1 MSVQTSA
8 GANLSI
14 GTTAANLLTDTYV
27 TVNEITNLGQFGRS
41 YDEIK
46 YSNLLNRNVIK
57 FKGQRDD
64 GDIQL
69 DLGRFSGDAGQAA
82 MRVALDIDADY
93 NFKVTLNDPATLPI
107 VSVATVT
114 IPAITVTVTCPI
126 ATPAIFTMGSGS
138 APAAGTPCVL
148 SSTGTVPTGFTAGVT
163 YFVVAPSGA
172 TFELAATVGGSAIAS
187 TSAGTGTITALLT
200 PPSVFTITGSAPIAG
215 TPVVLVTT
223 GVLPTGFVFG
233 TTYYVVAPS
242 GSTFELAATPGGQPI
257 GGSGTQ
263 SGVMTAELFPG
274 TPTTFYF
281 KAKVMS
287 YQTTVG
293 PPNQVVAARTM
304 LGITSGSII
313 EVAPT

>member
-1 MSVQTSA
+1 MAVQTSA
-8 GANLSI
+8 GSGLWI
-14 GTTAANLLTDTYV
+14 GTTAINLLTDTYIN
-27 TVNEITNLGQFGRS
+27 VNEITNLGQFGRS

-46 YSNLLNRNVIK
+46 HSNLLNRNVVK

-107 VSVATVT
+107 VSVATMT
-114 IPAITVTVTCPI
+114 IPAIVETVTCPI
-126 ATPAIFTMGSGS
+126 AAPAVFTGSVA

-148 SSTGTVPTGFTAGVT
+148 TSTGTVPAGFTSGTT
-163 YFVVAPSGA
+163 YFVIAPSGN
-172 TFELAATVGGSAIAS
+172 TFELAATVGGSPIAS
-187 TSAGTGTITALLT
+187 TTAGTGTITATLT
-200 PPSVFTITGSAPIAG
+200 PPSIITIGGTAPPAG
-215 TPVVLVTT
+215 TPFTLVTT

-233 TTYYVVAPS
+233 QTYYVLAPS
-242 GSTFELAATPGGQPI
+242 GSTFQAAATPGGLPI

-263 SGVMTAELFPG
+263 SGVMTAQLFPG

-293 PPNQVVAARTM
+293 PPNQVVSARTM